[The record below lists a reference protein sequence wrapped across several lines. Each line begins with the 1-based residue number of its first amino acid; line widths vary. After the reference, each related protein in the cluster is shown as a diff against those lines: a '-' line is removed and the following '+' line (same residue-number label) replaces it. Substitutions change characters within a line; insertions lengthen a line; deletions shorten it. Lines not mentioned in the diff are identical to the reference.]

1 MVRHMEKGDVA
12 ETEEVN
18 TATDPDEV
26 YENRGKSAAIDKDTD
41 KLKVSSDDR
50 PSLITSV
57 MSKDKE
63 AETGYNSQGEIRF
76 ITSPVRN
83 TPISNRPRSPTFS
96 SRPPFYVPEQ
106 TSLELENEESTFGRC
121 IERSGIV
128 STFKTLIE
136 EVTTTMSEMKE
147 MVRDM
152 KGKEGRKQ
160 DDRDTCTDPDYRER
174 KLRAERKGVAK
185 PSIPLS

>member
-18 TATDPDEV
+18 TASDPDEV
-26 YENRGKSAAIDKDTD
+26 YENFKGNSLQSAAIDEDTD

-63 AETGYNSQGEIRF
+63 AETDYSSQGEIRF

-83 TPISNRPRSPTFS
+83 TPISNRPRSPPSS
-96 SRPPFYVPEQ
+96 SRPPFLVPEQ
-106 TSLELENEESTFGRC
+106 TSLELENEASTFGRC

-152 KGKEGRKQ
+152 KGNKVGNKTTEIHVLTQ
-160 DDRDTCTDPDYRER
+160 TT
-174 KLRAERKGVAK
+174 VNV
-185 PSIPLS
+185 S

>member
-26 YENRGKSAAIDKDTD
+26 YENSLESAAIDKDTE

-63 AETGYNSQGEIRF
+63 AETDYSSQGEIRF

-83 TPISNRPRSPTFS
+83 TPISNRPRSP
-96 SRPPFYVPEQ
+96 PPPHLLPDHHSM
-106 TSLELENEESTFGRC
+106 SLNRLH
-121 IERSGIV
+121 
-128 STFKTLIE
+128 
-136 EVTTTMSEMKE
+136 
-147 MVRDM
+147 
-152 KGKEGRKQ
+152 
-160 DDRDTCTDPDYRER
+160 
-174 KLRAERKGVAK
+174 
-185 PSIPLS
+185 

>member
-1 MVRHMEKGDVA
+1 MEKGDVA

-26 YENRGKSAAIDKDTD
+26 YENSLESAAIDKDTD

-63 AETGYNSQGEIRF
+63 AKTDYSSQGEIRF

-83 TPISNRPRSPTFS
+83 TPISNRPRSPPSS
-96 SRPPFYVPEQ
+96 SRPPFYVPKQ
-106 TSLELENEESTFGRC
+106 TSLELENEADLADALKDQELSAL
-121 IERSGIV
+121 S
-128 STFKTLIE
+128 
-136 EVTTTMSEMKE
+136 
-147 MVRDM
+147 
-152 KGKEGRKQ
+152 
-160 DDRDTCTDPDYRER
+160 
-174 KLRAERKGVAK
+174 KL
-185 PSIPLS
+185 